1 MANTDDG
8 LDPREALWE
17 LAVELL
23 DLVESDRD
31 LNRELREI
39 STRLLAIAD
48 GVEHTG
54 NRA

>member
-8 LDPREALWE
+8 LNPREAVWE

-31 LNRELREI
+31 LDRELRDI

-48 GVEHTG
+48 GVDNGG